1 MVKFLLQKAAN
12 VYNNMLVEILVEVQK
27 IRERV
32 ENEPKYSIQIIKLL
46 KELQNGEVGE
56 VVEEVVLW
64 V

>member
-1 MVKFLLQKAAN
+1 MLQKAAN

-46 KELQNGEVGE
+46 KELQNGEVVE

>member
-1 MVKFLLQKAAN
+1 LLQKAAN

>member
-1 MVKFLLQKAAN
+1 MLQKAAN

-56 VVEEVVLW
+56 VIEEVVLW

>member
-1 MVKFLLQKAAN
+1 M
-12 VYNNMLVEILVEVQK
+12 YNNMLVEILVEVQK